1 MSNNRD
7 GQRERD
13 ELHIASLVVQ
23 HREDAAQ
30 ALHALVAASPGLGI
44 ALADATRSILLQ
56 ECPHTRAL
64 MDSVDR
70 LRDLPG
76 VVNVNL
82 VYHHVEP
89 RQALEQPH
97 IPVSGAGHDH
107 AS

>member
-1 MSNNRD
+1 MSSA
-7 GQRERD
+7 RD

-23 HREDAAQ
+23 HHEDAAP
-30 ALHALVAASPGLGI
+30 ALRDAVAARPGLEI
-44 ALADATRSILLQ
+44 ALADATRSVLLQ
-56 ECPHTRAL
+56 ESPDTRGL
-64 MDSVDR
+64 MDSVDL

-89 RQALEQPH
+89 RQDLEQPH
-97 IPVSGAGHDH
+97 IDSGAHHDH